1 MFDTNPCYL
10 LQTAPGLPC
19 HHLSAFS
26 PLFLFTAAQLTCLKK
41 KTQNNLWNATLS
53 LLLSKNVKSIRT
65 IKLFILPLLST
76 VPATLVKTE
85 N

>member
-19 HHLSAFS
+19 QPFPPFS

-41 KTQNNLWNATLS
+41 NPKTIFEMQLCRSSCL
-53 LLLSKNVKSIRT
+53 RM
-65 IKLFILPLLST
+65 
-76 VPATLVKTE
+76 
-85 N
+85 

>member
-1 MFDTNPCYL
+1 MFDTHPCYL

-41 KTQNNLWNATLS
+41 TPKNLWNATLS
-53 LLLSKNVKSIRT
+53 LFLSKNVKSIRT

-76 VPATLVKTE
+76 VPARLVKTE